1 MTDDAAELLTKIAV
15 ETSLRYAIHMI
26 TAASLVCT
34 KRKGTEVDVQDIK
47 PSALRTIDRLRNE
60 LARKNE
66 AQATCP
72 VTTAI
77 YLKVVAEVALADLA
91 EGKPN
96 TAVVPFWRVIEPN
109 SKIAKKLSCDSQ
121 VIEHY
126 RLLEQAGRG
135 ETLA

>member
-1 MTDDAAELLTKIAV
+1 
-15 ETSLRYAIHMI
+15 
-26 TAASLVCT
+26 
-34 KRKGTEVDVQDIK
+34 
-47 PSALRTIDRLRNE
+47 
-60 LARKNE
+60 
-66 AQATCP
+66 
-72 VTTAI
+72 
-77 YLKVVAEVALADLA
+77 LA